1 MSKNTRDTLFRKV
14 DVDQYSEDKF
24 EEDEQGDGT
33 VNGVGPN
40 EAEVQ
45 TLLSQGKNVD
55 ALKVALRNPP
65 VTSKNQAVKDKALQV
80 VMRVLLQF
88 KSSDID
94 NAVKSLD
101 SPTKDILMKY
111 IYRGFEIPAEG
122 SSAQLLTWH
131 QKVFALAGLGCVVRV
146 LTDRKRV

>member
-1 MSKNTRDTLFRKV
+1 
-14 DVDQYSEDKF
+14 
-24 EEDEQGDGT
+24 
-33 VNGVGPN
+33 
-40 EAEVQ
+40 
-45 TLLSQGKNVD
+45 
-55 ALKVALRNPP
+55 
-65 VTSKNQAVKDKALQV
+65 
-80 VMRVLLQF
+80 MRVLLQF

-131 QKVFALAGLGCVVRV
+131 QKVFVCEGMKGHVV
-146 LTDRKRV
+146 T